1 MSFKFIVFGL
11 IVICSE
17 GDVCRKL
24 VANENTETAIGTVC
38 VSKVAENNTLTYSMF
53 EDNTFQMDEIVL
65 WTGKDF
71 SALPKSI
78 FGCPDTRFFPHAISA
93 NHMRTVSVSVP
104 KWEPLYLVS
113 KVSVHDTLG
122 PTGGGEKSD
131 VWVEGESICVFE
143 FAPGTLLLFPGP
155 LVEPDE
161 RPQKPV

>member
-1 MSFKFIVFGL
+1 MSFKFIVLGL
-11 IVICSE
+11 IVACS
-17 GDVCRKL
+17 GDMCRKL
-24 VANENTETAIGTVC
+24 VANENAETAIGTVC
-38 VSKVAENNTLTYSMF
+38 ISEAAANNTLTYSMF

-71 SALPKSI
+71 SALPKSV
-78 FGCPDTRFFPHAISA
+78 FGCPDTRFFPHAISE
-93 NHMRTVSVSVP
+93 NHMRTASISVP

-122 PTGGGEKSD
+122 PTGGEKID

-143 FAPGTLLLFPGP
+143 FAPGTLLFPDP